1 MYKVY
6 NVYIRYMM
14 LLVHSGKIFVLVQQG
29 QELGYRNSKITFKEE
44 NMTAEQ
50 KKKCHAIIHAA
61 SVAAGGA
68 GAGMAQIPG
77 SDNAVITPIQLTMTI
92 SLGKVFGVTLT
103 ESAAKAAI
111 GSLAASTVGRTVT
124 QVLVG
129 WIPGV
134 GNAINA
140 TTAAGLTESLSIML
154 WNRG

>member
-77 SDNAVITPIQLTMTI
+77 SDNTYSAYNDDFVRESIWCYFDRISGKSRYRIT
-92 SLGKVFGVTLT
+92 GG
-103 ESAAKAAI
+103 
-111 GSLAASTVGRTVT
+111 
-124 QVLVG
+124 
-129 WIPGV
+129 
-134 GNAINA
+134 IN
-140 TTAAGLTESLSIML
+140 S
-154 WNRG
+154 W